1 MVTGEFRK
9 LVQFPDLSVTGG
21 LAEREKRRPD
31 VDRRFSNLWH
41 CRISLVNKGA
51 PFTSNTSASSTPV
64 PSSTPPNTLEKVF
77 FAQKGVRIYEK
88 QEMMEK
94 RRVLTYEF
102 SNSSWRNGKLLPH
115 YRKTSDLLAVT
126 IAEHQKK
133 MTTSRLKSSH
143 FENWLPGRDSLRL
156 RSG

>member
-1 MVTGEFRK
+1 MRLTAIGK
-9 LVQFPDLSVTGG
+9 
-21 LAEREKRRPD
+21 EKRRPD

-51 PFTSNTSASSTPV
+51 PFTSHISASPTPVLSSTP
-64 PSSTPPNTLEKVF
+64 SNTLEKVS

-88 QEMMEK
+88 EEMMEK

-115 YRKTSDLLAVT
+115 YRKPFDWLAVT
-126 IAEHQKK
+126 RAEHQKK
-133 MTTSRLKSSH
+133 MATSHLKSSH
-143 FENWLPGRDSLRL
+143 VESWLPGRDSLRL